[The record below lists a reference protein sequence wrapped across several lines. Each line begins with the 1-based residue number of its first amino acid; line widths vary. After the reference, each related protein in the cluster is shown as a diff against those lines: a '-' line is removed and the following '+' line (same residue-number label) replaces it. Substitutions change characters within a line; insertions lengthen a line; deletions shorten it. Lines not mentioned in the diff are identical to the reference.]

1 MMLELLKAQQFKAV
15 ICIDDEN
22 AIPRPD
28 NVESFAD
35 ALVNAKPRKR
45 RNLVTNDNGF
55 AECCAMAEDAAEADD
70 EARKANVRAK
80 LNEMA
85 AKEELTAERMAN
97 AAAVLYQGY
106 AGKTQAKLKEIF
118 QDDHVT
124 FSAFSFAEWQERGEQ
139 VLQSARPDSRVL
151 LLVDERNDLEP
162 AIDLDGHKLLANV
175 LARGDRAQNIDAV
188 VVTSNCVPETELD
201 ESHTVYEAISALLKA
216 RDIDPSFKK
225 IFVLSKDRLEQADLK
240 GSFVFHLNRIEAS
253 RLSIALADATK
264 EVLGK
269 ALSDSL
275 DWLKQ
280 VPLMEFHN
288 SIFVTARNEGA
299 AEIDTLVRLASIRQ
313 RAALEK
319 LLRED
324 QQVQKYIEAMR
335 RFDSDEFGGPLPSAS
350 NSALRKLREEEF
362 ERPSDHINL
371 LRAPLACGDVFE
383 IRTGVGERQ
392 VVVHAMLLV
401 NPCDLM
407 LRNDGTRKLTTGLL
421 VQVRKIPN
429 TEADQIVQQERASSP
444 LLYRLSTGKQGDDY
458 AYLFTNSK
466 IEAMPLAVLDLC
478 WTNERGAAELIPS
491 EILAAWNALSPAQKA
506 RVNTLVGRAA
516 SANFMRVELWNSE
529 LIPILTDDAPVDVNG
544 QQADKRVIYSA
555 KRIWRLAPEFAAASL
570 SALSQALARP
580 AFGHDYLQQ

>member
-1 MMLELLKAQQFKAV
+1 MLELLKSQQFKAIV
-15 ICIDDEN
+15 CIDDEN
-22 AIPRPD
+22 AVPRPD
-28 NVESFAD
+28 NVEAFAD

-45 RNLVTNDNGF
+45 RNLVTADAGF
-55 AECCAMAEDAAEADD
+55 TECCALADDANEPDD
-70 EARKANVRAK
+70 EARKTNVRAK
-80 LNEMA
+80 LTEMA
-85 AKEELTAERMAN
+85 TNEELTGDRMAR
-97 AAAVLYQGY
+97 AAEVLFQGY

-118 QDDHVT
+118 QDEQIT

-139 VLQSARPDSRVL
+139 VLAAATPNSRVL
-151 LLVDERNDLEP
+151 LLVDERNDLETEI
-162 AIDLDGHKLLANV
+162 ALDGHRLLANV
-175 LARGDRAQNIDAV
+175 LARDDKAQNVDAV

-201 ESHTVYEAISALLKA
+201 ESHVVYEAIAALLKE
-216 RDIDPSFKK
+216 RGVDPSFKK
-225 IFVLSKDRLEQADLK
+225 IFVLSKDRLEQADLQ

-269 ALSDSL
+269 AVADSL

-299 AEIDTLVRLASIRQ
+299 AEIDTLVRLAAIRQ
-313 RAALEK
+313 RVALEK

-324 QQVQKYIEAMR
+324 KRVQEYIEAMR
-335 RFDSDEFGGPLPSAS
+335 KFDSAGFGGSLPSAS
-350 NSALRKLREEEF
+350 NSALRELREQEF

-383 IRTGVGERQ
+383 IKMGVGDRR
-392 VVVHAMLLV
+392 VDVMAMLLV

-407 LRNDGTRKLTTGLL
+407 LRNEGTRKLTTGLL
-421 VQVRKIPN
+421 VQVRKVEN
-429 TEADQIVQQERASSP
+429 AEADEIMQQEKATSP
-444 LLYRLSTGKQGDDY
+444 LLYRLGTGKQMQDY

-491 EILAAWNALSPAQKA
+491 EILASWGALSPPQQA
-506 RVNTLVGRAA
+506 RVDTLISRAG
-516 SANFMRVELWNSE
+516 SGNFLRVELWNSD
-529 LIPILTDDAPVDVNG
+529 LSPVVSDEPPVQVNG
-544 QQADKRVIYSA
+544 HQADKKVVYSVKRV
-555 KRIWRLAPEFAAASL
+555 WRLAPEFASASL

-580 AFGHDYLQQ
+580 AFGHDYRQH